1 MKDVQDIISNIQT
14 SSDPIETAFDLL
26 VPPSGPAD
34 SKAGEIVRAM
44 MRILYRDYN
53 DGDLFYDGYG
63 VETCGPAVAYLC
75 DMISEL
81 YEDFGN
87 IASLGLEEDDY
98 TQAIQD
104 IAHRII
110 EIICKNPS
118 WFTENNRKNYQSY
131 SKDFISENGWESSY
145 DIEITIP
152 DVIIDY
158 LDADY
163 ITEYDLEST
172 FELWL
177 SDIDRNTSAWVE
189 VNLGGDSVMFY
200 NLSKDA
206 YEELEASGDSWM
218 DQYSEELIDEYGE
231 I

>member
-14 SSDPIETAFDLL
+14 SSNPIETAFDLL

-81 YEDFGN
+81 YEDFDH

-110 EIICKNPS
+110 EIICNNPS
-118 WFTENNRKNYQSY
+118 WFTENNTKNYQSY

-177 SDIDRNTSAWVE
+177 SDIDRNTSGWVE
-189 VNLGGDSVMFY
+189 VNLGTDSVMFY

>member
-81 YEDFGN
+81 YEDFDH
-87 IASLGLEEDDY
+87 IASLGLEAHDY

-110 EIICKNPS
+110 EIICNNPS
-118 WFTENNRKNYQSY
+118 WFTENNTKNYQSY

-177 SDIDRNTSAWVE
+177 SDIDRNPSAWVE
-189 VNLGGDSVMFY
+189 VNLGTDSVMFY

-206 YEELEASGDSWM
+206 YAELEASGDSWM

>member
-81 YEDFGN
+81 YEDFDH
-87 IASLGLEEDDY
+87 IASLGLEAHDY

-110 EIICKNPS
+110 EIICNNPS
-118 WFTENNRKNYQSY
+118 WFTENNTKNYQSY
-131 SKDFISENGWESSY
+131 LKDFISENGWESSY

-177 SDIDRNTSAWVE
+177 SDIDRNPSAWVE
-189 VNLGGDSVMFY
+189 VNLGTDSVMFY

-206 YEELEASGDSWM
+206 YAELEASGDSWM

>member
-14 SSDPIETAFDLL
+14 SSNPIETAFDLL

-81 YEDFGN
+81 YEDFDH

-110 EIICKNPS
+110 EIICNNPS
-118 WFTENNRKNYQSY
+118 WFTENNTKNYQSY

-145 DIEITIP
+145 DIELEIP
-152 DVIIDY
+152 QVIRDY
-158 LDADY
+158 LYGGY
-163 ITEYDLEST
+163 ITRSDMRGT
-172 FELWL
+172 FENWL
-177 SDIDRNTSAWVE
+177 SDVDNTSAGVVE
-189 VNLGGDSVMFY
+189 INAYSDTVTFY
-200 NLSKDA
+200 NISRDA
-206 YEELEASGDSWM
+206 YEELQSSGDIWM
-218 DQYSEELIDEYGE
+218 DDYYQDLEDEYGE
-231 I
+231 L

>member
-14 SSDPIETAFDLL
+14 SSNPIETAFDLL
-26 VPPSGPAD
+26 VPPSGRAD

-81 YEDFGN
+81 YEDFDH

-110 EIICKNPS
+110 EIICSNPS
-118 WFTENNRKNYQSY
+118 WFTENNTKNYQSY
-131 SKDFISENGWESSY
+131 SKEFISENGWESSY

-189 VNLGGDSVMFY
+189 INLGTDSVMFC

-206 YEELEASGDSWM
+206 YEKLEASGDSWM
-218 DQYSEELIDEYGE
+218 DKYSEELIDEYGE

>member
-14 SSDPIETAFDLL
+14 SSNPIETAFDLL

-98 TQAIQD
+98 TEAIQD

-118 WFTENNRKNYQSY
+118 WFTENNTKNYQSY
-131 SKDFISENGWESSY
+131 SKDFISENSWESSY

-177 SDIDRNTSAWVE
+177 SDIDPNTSAWVE
-189 VNLGGDSVMFY
+189 VNLGTDSVMFY